1 MSKYWKYLILGAVM
15 FLLGA
20 ATSIVRIE
28 KNALGGAYLRSFDFP
43 TTRWGS

>member
-28 KNALGGAYLRSFDFP
+28 KNALASEGL
-43 TTRWGS
+43 